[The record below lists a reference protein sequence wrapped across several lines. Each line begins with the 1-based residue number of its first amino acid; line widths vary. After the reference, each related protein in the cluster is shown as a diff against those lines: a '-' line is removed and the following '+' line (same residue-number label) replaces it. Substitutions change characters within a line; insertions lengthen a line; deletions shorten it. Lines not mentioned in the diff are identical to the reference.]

1 MADKLGG
8 IGQSY
13 GRFRPRKTV
22 TIDDARLTYIRSTYG
37 SFRRPGQQVWTELG
51 SISAVPEIEKNGT
64 EMAVAYLDVTTLHP
78 QLPEAVRCNISHPSR
93 PFEHAG
99 SPLTH

>member
-51 SISAVPEIEKNGT
+51 SISAVPEIEKHGT
-64 EMAVAYLDVTTLHP
+64 EMAVAYLDVTTLH
-78 QLPEAVRCNISHPSR
+78 AI
-93 PFEHAG
+93 AG
-99 SPLTH
+99 SGSLQHFARTLPDRLNTPDRR